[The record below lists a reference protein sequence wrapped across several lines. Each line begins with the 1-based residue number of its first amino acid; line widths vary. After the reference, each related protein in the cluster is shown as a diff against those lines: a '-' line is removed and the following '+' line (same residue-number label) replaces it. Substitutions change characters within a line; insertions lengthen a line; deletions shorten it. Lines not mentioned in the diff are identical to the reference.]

1 MDFGLVHLVALD
13 FNTYYGV
20 DPCGDECKQSQ
31 LEWLEKD
38 LKTVDRERTP
48 WVALMA
54 HFPIF
59 CTGAVL
65 HYFVG

>member
-13 FNTYYGV
+13 FNAYYGV
-20 DPCGDECKQSQ
+20 DPCEDECKEAQ
-31 LEWLEKD
+31 LEWLEQD
-38 LKTVDRERTP
+38 LKTVDRTRTP

-59 CTGAVL
+59 CTGDV
-65 HYFVG
+65 